1 MRSQLALLLL
11 IASTPLAAQQQPL
24 SFLRKSGAAEQ
35 DAALTIYKEQ
45 PYQPVRPG
53 EVRQS
58 AFLTEGQALPFGKVL
73 GPVSPTQVR
82 SSSTASLALTATL
95 IWIRPPAGAPPART
109 FPASTYASKHA
120 QIRSKGVAVSSRCA

>member
-58 AFLTEGQALPFGKVL
+58 AFLSDLQAVPFG
-73 GPVSPTQVR
+73 
-82 SSSTASLALTATL
+82 
-95 IWIRPPAGAPPART
+95 
-109 FPASTYASKHA
+109 
-120 QIRSKGVAVSSRCA
+120 